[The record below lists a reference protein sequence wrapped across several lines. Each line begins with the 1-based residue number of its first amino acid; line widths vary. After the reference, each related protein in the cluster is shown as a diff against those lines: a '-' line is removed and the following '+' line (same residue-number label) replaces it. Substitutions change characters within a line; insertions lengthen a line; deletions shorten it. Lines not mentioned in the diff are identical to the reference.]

1 MTKRLRIAALAAA
14 LALLPT
20 SLLAAEVLATVN
32 GKKLTQDDFAAYV
45 RESGISQ
52 KAATQNRDRIIE
64 ELVGRELVYQDALKK
79 KLDKSPE
86 VIAQL
91 EELRYKVLLNAA
103 VHQALSRNPIT
114 EKELKAAY
122 NQRVGNASKQEY
134 KARHI
139 LLKSEAD
146 AKQVIKELDKGADFA
161 ELAKKRSTGP
171 SGRNGG
177 DLGWFSAKEMVPQFA
192 AAVAKMKKGTYTETP
207 VKTQFGYHVIKLEDT
222 RQAKPPAFE
231 QVRDQLEKTLERQRV
246 GEYVT
251 ELKKTANVKM
261 K

>member
-1 MTKRLRIAALAAA
+1 MTKPLRIAALAAA

-32 GKKLTQDDFAAYV
+32 GKKITQDDFAAYV
-45 RESGISQ
+45 RESGMSQ
-52 KAATQNRDRIIE
+52 KAAQQNRNRIIE
-64 ELVGRELVYQDALKK
+64 ELVGRELVYQDALDK
-79 KLDKSPE
+79 KLEKDPA
-86 VIAQL
+86 VIAQI

-103 VHQALSRNPIT
+103 VHKALARNPIT
-114 EKELKAAY
+114 EKELKTEY
-122 NQRVGNASKQEY
+122 DHRVAGFSKHEY

-146 AKQVIKELDKGADFA
+146 AKAVIKALDKGADFA

-177 DLGWFSAKEMVPQFA
+177 DLGWFSAKEMVPPFA
-192 AAVAKMKKGTYTETP
+192 AAVEKLKKGTYTKTP
-207 VKTQFGYHVIKLEDT
+207 VKTQFGWHVIKLEDT
-222 RQAKPPAFE
+222 REAKPPSFE
-231 QVRDQLEKTLERQRV
+231 QVRDQLEKALRGQRV
-246 GEYVT
+246 AEYVG
-251 ELKKTANVKM
+251 ELKKKADVKM